1 MERMGLTVTAVVN
14 SGEDAIARAEE
25 TFPDLVLMDIQLKG
39 RVDGVVAGLAI
50 LERFDIPVVYLAAL
64 SDDIPVERAQQ
75 TSPLG
80 YLLKPVAEKQLQI
93 AIKMAVQH
101 HETQLRRQREMD
113 LSQQAKAVG
122 AAGSASRQGSVPAR
136 HPPKHGWSDA
146 RPLSLVKPS
155 PPHAAIQE
163 QLDRIL
169 SSQTL
174 AQSKRLVRFLSF
186 VVEKALE
193 GEGSQLNEYLIGVE
207 VYQRPSSFD
216 SHIDTIVR
224 TEARRLRSKLKQYYE
239 REGINDPILI
249 EVPKGSYVPAFR
261 ERERGILNKDPGQ
274 LIAHYRLLQKLGEG
288 GMGTVYLAEDTRL
301 NRQVA
306 LKFIH
311 DSQLKEKHA
320 RERLFREAR
329 AAAAID
335 HPNVAAVYEVGEVD
349 GHPYIAM
356 AHVEGQNLEELIL
369 EGPLEIQVGLQVARQ
384 LADALEAAHR
394 KGVIHRDLNPTNVIL
409 GEHGRVRIVDFG
421 LAKLSVSTLLT
432 DPGMLIGTASYVS
445 PEQMR
450 GEAVDH
456 RTDIW
461 SLGVI
466 LYELLTGKRPFEA
479 EHRDAVYFAIIHKA
493 PQPLNRWRS
502 GIPEEL
508 SRITLKCLEK
518 EPANR
523 YSDAGAL
530 NEDLSKVQPHL
541 AQAQDGAS
549 MNLHLPA
556 GMEESVVKSGSPLQL
571 KSLAPAQ
578 RESGRLPG
586 WGTAVSQTECSNTSK
601 EEQLSRDT
609 GHRSLLRRRNTGW
622 MVAATFAVLLVLTG
636 SVWWVRTI
644 QRQQPRKDLVAAPS
658 IPRLVVLPFESRT
671 PGEKNQSLGY
681 AISDSLISRLSKLRG
696 LEVTS
701 PTTILQLTERK
712 ATLYEI
718 AKILNVQYALEGTLL
733 RSGHQGH
740 VTAQLIRISDDS
752 HIWSQEFDFPW
763 RDLFAVRQKL
773 SESVVRQMKIQ
784 LLPEEQQLLAR
795 NSTQSSEAY
804 QAYAKG
810 RYSLV
815 RFSYL
820 REPGYLAEAEKHF
833 KRALEEDPQYAN
845 ALADL
850 ASLCYQRFY
859 PPQRDR
865 KELATQGI
873 GYAKQA
879 LAIDPNH
886 VEALYILGSLY
897 DHIGQADKGLELCRK
912 AVQLEPNNP
921 EAHQHLAWRY
931 LERGFY
937 ESGIA
942 ENSVAL
948 AKDTLFMDSYYYK
961 IQFLIRLQRY
971 EEALATVNQLEEVEP
986 SSPYPRLLRAD
997 AAFFQ
1002 GDLAR
1007 AESGW
1012 REAMKMN
1019 SKRLPLS
1026 DVIPVLLAT
1035 ISARKGEIEQ
1045 ARQVL
1050 HNFDTTRSRLTDY
1063 PIKLAALV
1071 GEKDLAI
1078 DLIRNS
1084 SINRN
1089 YRWLVSDPD
1098 IASLHNEPR
1107 FRELLTELH
1116 QKWQRDLDQSGQSL
1130 PVRPPKLPTPEEYL
1144 SRLAR

>member
-1 MERMGLTVTAVVN
+1 
-14 SGEDAIARAEE
+14 
-25 TFPDLVLMDIQLKG
+25 
-39 RVDGVVAGLAI
+39 
-50 LERFDIPVVYLAAL
+50 
-64 SDDIPVERAQQ
+64 
-75 TSPLG
+75 
-80 YLLKPVAEKQLQI
+80 
-93 AIKMAVQH
+93 
-101 HETQLRRQREMD
+101 
-113 LSQQAKAVG
+113 
-122 AAGSASRQGSVPAR
+122 
-136 HPPKHGWSDA
+136 
-146 RPLSLVKPS
+146 
-155 PPHAAIQE
+155 
-163 QLDRIL
+163 
-169 SSQTL
+169 
-174 AQSKRLVRFLSF
+174 
-186 VVEKALE
+186 
-193 GEGSQLNEYLIGVE
+193 
-207 VYQRPSSFD
+207 
-216 SHIDTIVR
+216 
-224 TEARRLRSKLKQYYE
+224 
-239 REGINDPILI
+239 
-249 EVPKGSYVPAFR
+249 
-261 ERERGILNKDPGQ
+261 
-274 LIAHYRLLQKLGEG
+274 
-288 GMGTVYLAEDTRL
+288 
-301 NRQVA
+301 
-306 LKFIH
+306 
-311 DSQLKEKHA
+311 
-320 RERLFREAR
+320 
-329 AAAAID
+329 
-335 HPNVAAVYEVGEVD
+335 
-349 GHPYIAM
+349 
-356 AHVEGQNLEELIL
+356 
-369 EGPLEIQVGLQVARQ
+369 
-384 LADALEAAHR
+384 
-394 KGVIHRDLNPTNVIL
+394 VIHRDLNPTNVIL
-409 GEHGRVRIVDFG
+409 GEQGRLRIVDFG
-421 LAKLSVSTLLT
+421 LAKLSYSSLLT
-432 DPGMLIGTASYVS
+432 DPGMLVGTASYVS

-466 LYELLTGKRPFEA
+466 LHEVLTGKRPFEA
-479 EHRDAVYFAIIHKA
+479 EHRDEVYYAIAHKA
-493 PQPLNRWRS
+493 PEPLNHWRA
-502 GIPEEL
+502 GIPKEL
-508 SRITLKCLEK
+508 SRIVLKCLEK

-523 YSDAGAL
+523 YSDVAAL
-530 NEDLSKVQPHL
+530 KEDLSKVRPYV
-541 AQAQDGAS
+541 AQAQDS
-549 MNLHLPA
+549 VSTTRLLPA
-556 GMEESVVKSGSPLQL
+556 ECTQEPVVKSDSSVRLESLAPTSGESRQMPRETTASETESSDTGKKDQLSRVARLGSPLPFL
-571 KSLAPAQ
+571 
-578 RESGRLPG
+578 GR
-586 WGTAVSQTECSNTSK
+586 TAA
-601 EEQLSRDT
+601 
-609 GHRSLLRRRNTGW
+609 W
-622 MVAATFAVLLVLTG
+622 IVAATFAVFLVLAG
-636 SVWWVRTI
+636 SVWWVRTA
-644 QRQQPRKDLVAAPS
+644 QRQRPREDLVAAPS

-671 PGEKNQSLGY
+671 SGEENQSLSY

-696 LEVTS
+696 LEVAS
-701 PTTILQLTERK
+701 PTTIVRLTEQK
-712 ATLYEI
+712 ATLPEI
-718 AKILNVQYALEGTLL
+718 AKILNVQYALEGSLL

-740 VTAQLIRISDDS
+740 VTAQLIRLSDDS

-804 QAYAKG
+804 QSYAKG

-820 REPGYLAEAEKHF
+820 REPGYLTEAEKHF

-850 ASLCYQRFY
+850 AYLCYQRFY
-859 PPQRDR
+859 PPQGDR

-897 DHIGQADKGLELCRK
+897 DHIGQADKGLELCQK
-912 AVQLEPNNP
+912 AVQLGPNNP

-961 IQFLIRLQRY
+961 IQFLIRLGRY

-1107 FRELLTELH
+1107 FQELLAELYL
-1116 QKWQRDLDQSGQSL
+1116 KWQRDLDRLGQSL

-1144 SRLAR
+1144 SHPAR